1 MNLQD
6 MTDAEVYELGMKAL
20 TECFGLPGTTRFLQ
34 ICQPRK
40 GDGIN
45 RTLQQLSALEME
57 EIREKVYKAHIAK
70 DPESKKERDRKM
82 TKRSDI
88 AFYEL
93 GIKAI
98 SDALGPVGM
107 ARFIRIRRP
116 NLVNYTEERHKWLD
130 KLDKDTLL
138 TGIQQIQQKYLETQA
153 KDKK

>member
-34 ICQPRK
+34 ICQPYK
-40 GDGIN
+40 DKEGGG
-45 RTLQQLSALEME
+45 TLQKLSILEME
-57 EIREKVYKAHIAK
+57 EIREKVYKAHAAK
-70 DPESKKERDRKM
+70 DPASKKEHDRKM
-82 TKRSDI
+82 TKRSDS

-93 GIKAI
+93 GIKTI

-130 KLDKDTLL
+130 KLDKDTIL
-138 TGIQQIQQKYLETQA
+138 TGIQQIQQEYLGTQT

>member
-20 TECFGLPGTTRFLQ
+20 TECLGLPGTTRFLK
-34 ICQPRK
+34 ICRPHK
-40 GDGIN
+40 SEGISG
-45 RTLQQLSALEME
+45 TLQKLSALEME
-57 EIREKVYKAHIAK
+57 EIRKKVYKAHVAK
-70 DPESKKERDRKM
+70 DPASKKEHDRKM

-130 KLDKDTLL
+130 KDTIL
-138 TGIQQIQQKYLETQA
+138 TGIQQIQQEYLGTQT
-153 KDKK
+153 KEKK